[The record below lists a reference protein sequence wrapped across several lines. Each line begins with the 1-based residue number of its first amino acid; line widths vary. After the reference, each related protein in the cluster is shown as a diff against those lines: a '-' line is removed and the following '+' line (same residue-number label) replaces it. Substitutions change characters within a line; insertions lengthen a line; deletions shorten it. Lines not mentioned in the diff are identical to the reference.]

1 MCVFVLQSRVR
12 LPQETDCPEDMVMLD
27 QNSDTNRVMGVEAK
41 VRTEQEAQGD
51 SPFTVRTLQHTL
63 RAPVAVASSKQVYQH
78 RHSKHIIITA
88 VAWQH
93 RARTQVYICNL
104 EQTLGQANHAQR
116 LIRTRNE
123 E

>member
-12 LPQETDCPEDMVMLD
+12 LPQETDCPIPGDMVMLD

-63 RAPVAVASSKQVYQH
+63 RAPVAVASQEPQVNSYISIANLNISSSQPWPGSIEHARRYISATWSRPLAKQTMP
-78 RHSKHIIITA
+78 R
-88 VAWQH
+88 
-93 RARTQVYICNL
+93 
-104 EQTLGQANHAQR
+104 G
-116 LIRTRNE
+116 
-123 E
+123 